1 MTRNDEM
8 FIMGPIAKTTSEEN
22 IFKGA
27 TVVKISLNTSTNS
40 MELVLQEKW
49 MVSQDGLEMQAFIY
63 DKSTY
68 RAHGIAQNQHY

>member
-1 MTRNDEM
+1 MTRNTEM
-8 FIMGPIAKTTSEEN
+8 FIMGPRAATSSEDN

-27 TVVKISLNTSTNS
+27 TVAKISLNASTSS

-49 MVSQDGLEMQAFIY
+49 ILSDSNVEMQAFIY
-63 DKSTY
+63 EKSTF